1 MVVGDVEGVVVDFG
15 LTEEQALLQE
25 TARAFVARHCPA
37 ERAKAWDEAD
47 EFPTDLWRRMAE
59 MGWFSLPFPVADG
72 GGGGTTTDLC
82 LIAEALGAASLDVA
96 MAYVGTFIPGLVIFR
111 YGTDEQRRRFGP
123 GLLGGE
129 YRIAVSISEPDAGS
143 DAASLRCTAVDRG
156 DHFVVNGQKAWCT
169 GAGLPGALIAMY
181 VRTDPEAPKHR
192 GISLLLIPNDSPG
205 LEIRRTPTLARHL
218 LGTNELF
225 LTDVVVPK
233 DNLVGALNGG
243 FSMLM
248 SGLDVEKVVMGA
260 AYTGVAQ
267 ATMDDML
274 AYSRQRQQF
283 GRPIGNFQ
291 ALAHPMA
298 DLQTDIDAARL
309 LAYRAAWLLGARR
322 PCTREA
328 SMAKLK
334 CSETYVAAAR
344 LGMQVL
350 AGHGFSTESI
360 MSFRWRE
367 SIVATISGGTSQIQ
381 RNAIAKSMGLTTY

>member
-1 MVVGDVEGVVVDFG
+1 MNFAMSS
-15 LTEEQALLQE
+15 EQTLLRD
-25 TARAFVARHCPA
+25 TAKAFVAKHCSA
-37 ERAKAWDEAD
+37 ERAKAWDEAN
-47 EFPTDLWRRMAE
+47 EFPIDLWRKMAE
-59 MGWFSLPFPVADG
+59 MGWFELPYPESWG
-72 GGGGTTTDLC
+72 GGGGSVTELC
-82 LIAEALGAASLDVA
+82 IIAEALGAASLDVA
-96 MAYVGTFIPGLVIFR
+96 MAYVGTFIPGMVIFKF
-111 YGTDEQRRRFGP
+111 GSNEQRDRYRA

-129 YRIAVSISEPDAGS
+129 YRIAVAISEPDAGS
-143 DAASLRCTAVDRG
+143 DAASLRCSAVDRG
-156 DHFVVNGQKAWCT
+156 DHFVLNGQKAWCT

-181 VRTDPEAPKHR
+181 VRTDAEVPKHR
-192 GISLLLIPNDSPG
+192 GISLMLLPNDAPG

-225 LTDVVVPK
+225 LSDVVVPK
-233 DNLVGALNGG
+233 ANMIGALNNG

-248 SGLDVEKVVMGA
+248 SGLDYEKIVMAA

-274 AYSRQRQQF
+274 DYSKQRQQF

-291 ALAHPMA
+291 ALAHPMV
-298 DLQTDIDAARL
+298 DMQTEIDAARL
-309 LAYRAAWLLGARR
+309 LTYRAAWMLSTGM

-328 SMAKLK
+328 AMAKLK

-350 AGHGFSTESI
+350 AGHGFSTESM